1 MGLLPFLLSLLLT
14 KVKKE
19 GRRNQKTSPLALDT
33 RIYTVG
39 IKLSNR
45 FELIC
50 FFDSEAHTLS
60 FKA

>member
-1 MGLLPFLLSLLLT
+1 
-14 KVKKE
+14 
-19 GRRNQKTSPLALDT
+19 
-33 RIYTVG
+33 VG